1 MKNSVTNPLFPFAPC
16 CFQHFITTTGTSA
29 PDHVFSSW
37 KSGIRQFARPFH
49 TDNYGKKIKYTNR
62 FSCSGFK
69 PGSKSCRLNAANPT
83 ASYQLNIAVII
94 VQRRHPALLIGFVH
108 LAQSGWVVF
117 DTSPDGSLSFNSCY
131 YTALRRSAHS
141 RERFAPLNRLA
152 GLTDSIPA
160 DRPFSDAM

>member
-1 MKNSVTNPLFPFAPC
+1 L
-16 CFQHFITTTGTSA
+16 H
-29 PDHVFSSW
+29 
-37 KSGIRQFARPFH
+37 
-49 TDNYGKKIKYTNR
+49 
-62 FSCSGFK
+62 
-69 PGSKSCRLNAANPT
+69 
-83 ASYQLNIAVII
+83 IAVII

-131 YTALRRSAHS
+131 CTALRRSAHS

-160 DRPFSDAM
+160 DRPF